1 MSTTCERNLAYEDIL
16 ALRAAEAKLAGVYY
30 TDLPTIEPTPFEPLM
45 SEKWVMAVGDINSN
59 TKGSGARANEGKTA
73 YDLIPVSVLRN
84 AWRTDT
90 ARSVDCDVI
99 MDVMYALDK
108 WQQGNDQALSIFLED
123 QDLDGAVAVF
133 AYGAKKYAAWNWAK
147 GMQWSVPLG
156 CALRHIRS
164 VLDGQFIDDESG
176 EPHMDHV
183 LCNIIMLQYFL
194 SNYTDGDDR
203 PMFEAGGNV

>member
-1 MSTTCERNLAYEDIL
+1 MSTASERNLSYEQTL
-16 ALRAAEAKLAGVYY
+16 SLRAAMTKLAREEAVYY
-30 TDLPTIEPTPFEPLM
+30 TEITEKDYGM
-45 SEKWVMAVGDINSN
+45 SEKFIMAVGDINSN

-73 YDLIPVSVLRN
+73 YDLIPVSVLRH
-84 AWRTDT
+84 AWRTDM
-90 ARSVDCDVI
+90 ARSVDRDVI

-108 WQQGNDQALSIFLED
+108 WQQGNEQALSIFLED

-194 SNYTDGDDR
+194 HNYTEGDDR
-203 PMFEAGGNV
+203 PMFEAKGNV